1 MELND
6 TAVPV
11 FFMLC
16 GVILIPTL
24 AVMSGLIFSL
34 AAGVERGMTHSA
46 VRVRGSKRWR
56 RYEHRKNTGQ

>member
-11 FFMLC
+11 FIMLC
-16 GVILIPTL
+16 GVVIIPAL
-24 AVMSGLIFSL
+24 AIMGGLIFSL
-34 AAGVERGMTHSA
+34 VSDGERGIAHSA

-56 RYEHRKNTGQ
+56 RYERTKNNDQ

>member
-16 GVILIPTL
+16 GVVLIPAF
-24 AVMSGLIFSL
+24 AVVSGLIFSL

-56 RYEHRKNTGQ
+56 RYEYRKNTGQ

>member
-11 FFMLC
+11 FIMLC
-16 GVILIPTL
+16 GVVLIPAF

-34 AAGVERGMTHSA
+34 AAGVERGMTPSV